1 MNLTHIPGM
10 LFSPGAGWA
19 ELMARRPPV
28 ARLLFNVF
36 LPFSLLPPLMIVVAA
51 DGIAA
56 SVFPAVGF
64 GLWGLV
70 AMGFFIAEWISLPL
84 LAWFIRETARTH
96 HGVPDTHDARVIA
109 ILAPIPMWLSSLAL
123 MVPNVPFIVT
133 AALTGLVASAFLV
146 RHGVRAMLGVRE
158 ITEAGEIA
166 LLVICAGV
174 LAWAAMIALVLIPAM
189 LAG

>member
-1 MNLTHIPGM
+1 MNLAHIPGM

-19 ELMARRPPV
+19 DLMHRRPPV
-28 ARLLFNVF
+28 ACLLANVF
-36 LPFSLLPPLMIVVAA
+36 LPLSLLPPLMIVIAA

-56 SVFPAVGF
+56 SVFPTVGF
-64 GLWGLV
+64 TLWVLV
-70 AMGFFIAEWISLPL
+70 AVSFFVAEWAVLPL
-84 LAWFIRETARTH
+84 MAWFIRETARTH
-96 HGVPDTHDARVIA
+96 HGVPDTHDARVVA

-123 MVPNVPFIVT
+123 LVPSVPFIVA

-166 LLVICAGV
+166 LLVICVGA
-174 LAWAAMIALVLIPAM
+174 LAWAAMIALVLVPAM
-189 LAG
+189 LVG